1 MLYTST
7 DVSAID
13 IFFAF
18 AIKARAACTSQWWL
32 EIDSE
37 LFFNVVS
44 NDRRCHSP
52 AGITL
57 LA

>member
-7 DVSAID
+7 DVSAIG
-13 IFFAF
+13 IFFSF

-37 LFFNVVS
+37 LFFNV
-44 NDRRCHSP
+44 DRHCHSP
-52 AGITL
+52 AGITR